1 MVPTTASGV
10 NASFTALQRPPTDTS
25 DEVGQTVR
33 RAPSRAYGHAVGML
47 LHHIARSHYLA
58 KPSACLTRKQPCV
71 PSSHVR
77 SPDGPKH
84 LAAAYH
90 RRPPFESMLCRDRPC
105 RLSSP
110 MWSEAHLRH
119 RLASF
124 APMDLSGSPR
134 AHLCNTNPFPHHVPP
149 AGSSENTNYS
159 IQIQA
164 RQPSGYPSCTWH
176 ASPYDSPGRHRLQS
190 PSPSAAR
197 PAT

>member
-58 KPSACLTRKQPCV
+58 KPSDCLTRKQPCV

-90 RRPPFESMLCRDRPC
+90 RRPPFEDACTLTVTPPRVRP
-105 RLSSP
+105 L
-110 MWSEAHLRH
+110 
-119 RLASF
+119 
-124 APMDLSGSPR
+124 G
-134 AHLCNTNPFPHHVPP
+134 V
-149 AGSSENTNYS
+149 
-159 IQIQA
+159 
-164 RQPSGYPSCTWH
+164 
-176 ASPYDSPGRHRLQS
+176 
-190 PSPSAAR
+190 PSAASRVVKSFPSIWSMTVLHKRLTGRLRWR
-197 PAT
+197 PEIGNCASPGSTRKQDGERR

>member
-58 KPSACLTRKQPCV
+58 KPSDCLTRKQPCV

-90 RRPPFESMLCRDRPC
+90 RRPPF
-105 RLSSP
+105 
-110 MWSEAHLRH
+110 
-119 RLASF
+119 
-124 APMDLSGSPR
+124 
-134 AHLCNTNPFPHHVPP
+134 
-149 AGSSENTNYS
+149 
-159 IQIQA
+159 
-164 RQPSGYPSCTWH
+164 
-176 ASPYDSPGRHRLQS
+176 
-190 PSPSAAR
+190 
-197 PAT
+197 